1 MTMRTRKF
9 IGTILTV
16 TYLIVY
22 ALIAMAIGGHFAVG
36 GGLIVELVT
45 FIVLGLAWLPGAM
58 MIIKWM
64 SKPDPDPL

>member
-16 TYLIVY
+16 VYLIIY

-36 GGLIVELVT
+36 GGLIIELVT